1 MESESVRSG
10 QQQSG
15 SKRGFAALWITL
27 IVVALVLRLAQ
38 LNIQPLSP
46 EEASIALPSL
56 DAIRG
61 NGWPTTTESPL
72 LLMGNALI
80 FLLLGPS
87 HATARLLP
95 VLFGIMLVSLPWLWR
110 RRLGEREALV
120 AAALLAFS
128 PVALFAARHLDA
140 SVVGALGAA
149 LVMTALSTAPRRPA
163 LVLGVGL
170 TLGLTGG
177 PVFYDTLLPGLVAW
191 GLTLRF
197 FSDEPRLGRDQLLR
211 GTLMGLGGAA
221 LISVG
226 FGLRWTGWAGPAA
239 GFAAWLQGWWSGSG
253 AGSLNLS
260 HLLLYEPLT
269 LLLAGVGLYLGA
281 RNPDRLSLHMG
292 AWTVLGAALTLLRSD
307 TGPVALIAILFPLVL
322 LAGKLVILLISSLK
336 QTWHVYLHAFLV
348 LLFWSFAGL
357 VLIRQTSYL
366 QSGMEFVLVLL
377 VFLIQG
383 LLIAGFATLIRPALA
398 WRSLLIGTSIVLLI
412 LQFGFAWRA
421 NFNAAAAPHEPLVTS
436 LASRDLHNLR
446 ETVEM
451 LRIAEQVSPENLEIV
466 LVDADPAITNVIR
479 WALRDWPGLRVS
491 STWPAASTDLV
502 ITPAEITPPT
512 GMATTFQGM
521 AFTAALQADDI
532 IPNCTQL
539 VPPICPG
546 AINWYLY
553 RKSPVPVQKAR
564 VILWATGMSDQ
575 P

>member
-1 MESESVRSG
+1 MGSEYVRSG
-10 QQQSG
+10 QRPSG
-15 SKRGFAALWITL
+15 SKRELAALWIAL
-27 IVVALVLRLAQ
+27 IIIALVLRLTQ
-38 LNIQPLSP
+38 LNLQPLSP

-61 NGWPTTTESPL
+61 SGWPITTESPF
-72 LLMGNALI
+72 LLMGNALL
-80 FLLLGPS
+80 FLLLGSS
-87 HATARLLP
+87 HTIARLLP
-95 VLFGIMLVSLPWLWR
+95 ALFGVVLVSLPWFWR

-120 AAALLAFS
+120 AAALLTFS

-140 SVVGALGAA
+140 SVIGALGAV
-149 LVMTALSTAPRRPA
+149 LVITALSTAQRRPA

-170 TLGLTGG
+170 ALGLTSG
-177 PVFYDTLLPGLVAW
+177 PVFYDTLLPGLAAW

-197 FSDEPRLGRDQLLR
+197 FSDPPRLERNQLLR

-226 FGLRWTGWAGPAA
+226 FGLRWSGWAGPAA
-239 GFAAWLQGWWSGSG
+239 GFAAWLQGWWSANGT
-253 AGSLNLS
+253 GSLNLS

-292 AWTVLGAALTLLRSD
+292 TWIVLGAALTLLRSD
-307 TGPVALIAILFPLVL
+307 TGPVALVAILFPLVL
-322 LAGKLVILLISSLK
+322 LAGKSVILLISSLK
-336 QTWHVYLHAFLV
+336 QSWHGYLHAFLV

-398 WRSLLIGTSIVLLI
+398 WRSFLIGTSIVLLI

-421 NFNAAAAPHEPLVTS
+421 NFNAEAAPHEPLVTS
-436 LASRDLHNLR
+436 LASRDLHNLQ

-451 LRIAEQVSPENLEIV
+451 LRIAEQISPENLEIV
-466 LVDADPAITNVIR
+466 LVDADPAITNVVR
-479 WALRDWPGLRVS
+479 WALHDWTGLRVS
-491 STWPAASTDLV
+491 PTWPVASADLV

-512 GMATTFQGM
+512 GTATTFQGM
-521 AFTAALQADDI
+521 AFTAALQADDLV
-532 IPNCTQL
+532 PNCTQL
-539 VPPICPG
+539 LPPICPG

-564 VILWATGMSDQ
+564 VILWATGISN
-575 P
+575 